1 LAWAYE
7 YIHLCHSSKKE
18 IIVLK
23 LDFEKAFDTV
33 EHELIIQ
40 VLTHKGFSPRWINW
54 VRSIL
59 LSGTSSVL
67 LNGVPG
73 KPFHCKRGVRHGDP
87 LSPLLFVLAADLLQS
102 IINKARL
109 WNLLKLPLP
118 DIGDQDFPIVQ
129 YADDTLLILEACPK
143 QLFFLKA
150 ILNSFASSTVLKIN
164 YNKSNMYSINVP
176 SEKME
181 ILSRT
186 LNCQIGEMPFTYL
199 GLPLGLAK
207 PRKEHFMPLIQR
219 IEKRLSCSSN
229 FLSQAGRL
237 ELVNS
242 VFSAL
247 PMFFMCTLKIPKT
260 IIKQIDMF
268 KKHCPWRGNDI
279 SSKKPPLIAWNFVT
293 QRKVNGGLGVLRLE
307 TQNEALL
314 IKFLHKFFNNSDL
327 PWVHLV
333 WNKYYLSR
341 GLPGHRDIGS
351 FWWKSMIKLLPN
363 FKELALPVIGN
374 GRSISLWEDQWSENI
389 PRQKFP
395 ELFSFVKNTKL
406 TIKEAKEQD
415 HFAGFFHLPIS
426 EQAYDQYLEL
436 QVVWEQIALSNAHD
450 RWHYIWGSDNYSSQK
465 AYIFFMGQ
473 TQVHPIYRHLWKSK
487 CQPKHRVSIGCGLKI
502 D

>member
-1 LAWAYE
+1 VGDYRPISLLNNSMKILTKLLANRLQPFMPRLIHKNQYGFIKGRSIQDCLAWAFE

-33 EHELIIQ
+33 EHGLIIQ
-40 VLTHKGFSPRWINW
+40 VLIHKGFGPRWINW
-54 VRSIL
+54 IRSIL
-59 LSGTSSVL
+59 HSGTSSVL
-67 LNGVPG
+67 LNGVPS
-73 KPFHCKRGVRHGDP
+73 KPFHCRRGVRQGDP

-150 ILNSFASSTVLKIN
+150 ILNSFASATGLKVN
-164 YNKSNMYSINVP
+164 YNKSNMFPINVSP
-176 SEKME
+176 EKMV

-186 LNCQIGEMPFTYL
+186 FNCQIGEMPFTYL
-199 GLPLGLAK
+199 GLPLGLAR
-207 PRKEHFMPLIQR
+207 PRKEHYLPLIQR
-219 IEKRLSCSSN
+219 IQKRLSCSSN
-229 FLSQAGRL
+229 FLSQVGRL

-260 IIKQIDMF
+260 IIKEIDIF
-268 KKHCPWRGNDI
+268 RKHCLWRGNDI
-279 SSKKPPLIAWNFVT
+279 NSKKPPLIAWNSIT

-307 TQNEALL
+307 SQNEDLL
-314 IKFLHKFFNNSDL
+314 IKFLHKIFNHSDL
-327 PWVHLV
+327 PWVHLI
-333 WNKYYLSR
+333 WNKYYLPR
-341 GLPGHRDIGS
+341 GLPGHRSIGS
-351 FWWKSMIKLLPN
+351 FWWKSIVKLLPN
-363 FKELALPVIGN
+363 FKGLAIPAIGN
-374 GRSISLWEDQWSENI
+374 GRSISFWDDQWSQSI
-389 PRQKFP
+389 PRHNFP

-415 HFAGFFHLPIS
+415 QFDGFFIC
-426 EQAYDQYLEL
+426 
-436 QVVWEQIALSNAHD
+436 LSLNK
-450 RWHYIWGSDNYSSQK
+450 RMIN
-465 AYIFFMGQ
+465 F
-473 TQVHPIYRHLWKSK
+473 
-487 CQPKHRVSIGCGLKI
+487 
-502 D
+502 

>member
-1 LAWAYE
+1 
-7 YIHLCHSSKKE
+7 
-18 IIVLK
+18 
-23 LDFEKAFDTV
+23 
-33 EHELIIQ
+33 
-40 VLTHKGFSPRWINW
+40 
-54 VRSIL
+54 
-59 LSGTSSVL
+59 
-67 LNGVPG
+67 
-73 KPFHCKRGVRHGDP
+73 
-87 LSPLLFVLAADLLQS
+87 LFVLAADLLQS

-109 WNLLKLPLP
+109 WNLFKLPLP

-150 ILNSFASSTVLKIN
+150 ILNSFASSTGLKVN

-176 SEKME
+176 SDKME

-186 LNCQIGEMPFTYL
+186 VNCQIGEMSFTYL

-219 IEKRLSCSSN
+219 NEKRLSCSSN

-242 VFSAL
+242 VFSDL
-247 PMFFMCTLKIPKT
+247 PTFFMCTLKIPKT

-268 KKHCPWRGNDI
+268 RKHCLWRGNDI
-279 SSKKPPLIAWNFVT
+279 SSKKPPLIAWNSVT

-314 IKFLHKFFNNSDL
+314 IKFLHNFFNNNDL

-333 WNKYYLSR
+333 WNKYYLSC
-341 GLPGHRDIGS
+341 GLPGHRNIGS

-363 FKELALPVIGN
+363 FKGLALPVIGN
-374 GRSISLWEDQWSENI
+374 DRSISFWEDQWSQSI

-395 ELFSFVKNTKL
+395 ELFYFVKNTKL

-415 HFAGFFHLPIS
+415 QFAGFFHLPIS

-436 QVVWEQIALSNAHD
+436 QVVWEQIALSDAHD
-450 RWHYIWGSDNYSSQK
+450 RWRYIWGSDNYSSQK
-465 AYIFFMGQ
+465 AYRFFMGQ
-473 TQVHPIYRHLWKSK
+473 T
-487 CQPKHRVSIGCGLKI
+487 
-502 D
+502 